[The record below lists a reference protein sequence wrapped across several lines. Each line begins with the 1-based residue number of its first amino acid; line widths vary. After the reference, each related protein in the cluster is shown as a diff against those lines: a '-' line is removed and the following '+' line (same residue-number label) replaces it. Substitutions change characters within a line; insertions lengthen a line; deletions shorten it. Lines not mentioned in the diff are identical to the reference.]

1 MIRHGEEPMIEVSEK
16 PNLPSAEETARTTAI
31 VIYLLYLAALING
44 LTAIIGVVLAY
55 VKRDDVRGTIYEGH
69 FSNAIEIFWVF
80 LIGMCVAVPLCF
92 VLVGIPL
99 VILLYVWVL
108 FRTIKGLVRAIDA
121 KPYL

>member
-1 MIRHGEEPMIEVSEK
+1 MIDASEK
-16 PNLPSAEETARTTAI
+16 PAVPAVEEAARTTAI
-31 VIYLLYLAALING
+31 IVYLLYLAALVNG
-44 LTAIIGVVLAY
+44 ITAIVGVVLAY

-80 LIGMCVAVPLCF
+80 LIGMCIAVPLCF

-99 VILLYVWVL
+99 VILIYVWVL